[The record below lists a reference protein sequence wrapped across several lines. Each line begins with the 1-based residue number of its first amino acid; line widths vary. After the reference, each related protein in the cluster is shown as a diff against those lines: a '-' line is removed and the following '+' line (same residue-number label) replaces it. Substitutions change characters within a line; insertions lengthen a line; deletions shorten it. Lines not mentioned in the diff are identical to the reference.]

1 MCVYK
6 FWDKVANVQHA
17 VIFSLGNFVV
27 VLLAFVMLGLVSS
40 VLSQD
45 IG

>member
-6 FWDKVANVQHA
+6 FWDKVANVNMQLF
-17 VIFSLGNFVV
+17 FSLGNFVV